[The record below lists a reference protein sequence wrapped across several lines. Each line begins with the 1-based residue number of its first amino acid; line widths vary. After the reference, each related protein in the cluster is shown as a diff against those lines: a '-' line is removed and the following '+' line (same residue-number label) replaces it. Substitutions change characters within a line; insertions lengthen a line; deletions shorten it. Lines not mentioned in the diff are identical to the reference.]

1 MTGPLFRAFTAST
14 TNLPPG
20 RSTVEALLGT
30 RRMVRLAPGFGVRSD
45 EAKPTHP
52 GTALGLVVDVASSDL
67 DAVLAAL
74 GGSEARVISRRPVL
88 FEEPGSPWD
97 GVRCA
102 DVADPDGVV
111 LELVQRPE
119 D

>member
-52 GTALGLVVDVASSDL
+52 GTALGLDL